1 MNRNTKARAIL
12 IVAIVV
18 LITFLHY
25 HTELSKHKHHILY
38 QGLFFVPVML
48 SGFWFGLRGA
58 LVTSLSTT
66 LLLIPFGIIH
76 WEHFSSDDFNNIVE
90 MVLYNFVGAI
100 LGVLRDRDLVKQKRL
115 RETESLAAIGR
126 TVSCLAHDMKTPLVA
141 IGGFARLV
149 QKKIEQNHPS
159 YEKLG
164 IVLKETERLENMVKD
179 MLDFSRPLELHLS
192 EEGIDLVI
200 YESLNIVGSLAEK
213 KRVRLESRCPEG
225 SLRAVFDSVR
235 MKQVLINLAVNAV
248 QASPEGEMVAVCAYR
263 RARKLIIDVSDR
275 GCGIPLDNREQV
287 FTDFFTT
294 KSDGTGLGLPIAK
307 RIVEAHGGWLEII
320 DNPDRGL
327 TFRVTLPL
335 TPKEVVS

>member
-1 MNRNTKARAIL
+1 MNKNPKTRAIF
-12 IVAIVV
+12 IAVTVV

-25 HTELSKHKHHILY
+25 HTELSRHKYHILY

-58 LVTSLSTT
+58 LITSLTIT
-66 LLLIPFGIIH
+66 LLLIPFGVIH
-76 WEHFSSDDFNNIVE
+76 WEGFSSDVFNNIVE
-90 MVLYNFVGAI
+90 MVLYNLVGGI
-100 LGVLRDRDLVKQKRL
+100 LGMLRDRDLVKQKRL

-126 TVSCLAHDMKTPLVA
+126 TVSSLAHDMKTPLVA

-149 QKKIEQNHPS
+149 QKKIDQNHPS

-179 MLDFSRPLELHLS
+179 MLDFSRPLELHFS
-192 EEGIDLVI
+192 DEGVALVI
-200 YESLNIVGSLAEK
+200 DESLNIVSSLAEK
-213 KRVRLESRCPEG
+213 KGVRLESRYSES
-225 SLRAVFDSVR
+225 SLHAVFDGMR
-235 MKQVLINLAVNAV
+235 MKQVLINLAANAV
-248 QASPEGEMVAVCAYR
+248 QASPEGEMVVVCAYR

-275 GCGIPLDNREQV
+275 GCGIPPDKRGEV

-294 KSDGTGLGLPIAK
+294 KDDGTGLGLPIAK
-307 RIVEAHGGWLEII
+307 KIVEAHGGCLEIV
-320 DNPDRGL
+320 DNQDRGL

-335 TPKEVVS
+335 TPHDA